1 MILLLQVD
9 VPATL
14 TCKRRTPV
22 VSKNQSPWLEVSYG
36 GGVSRCS
43 ECVRRGRSCDGSG
56 VPVNALSRITQELGK
71 LDKKELDEE
80 ARLEELQ
87 SQVAE
92 ALSRLKR
99 LRTQKRSLH
108 ERGVKM
114 VNQGLQSL
122 DELDSAER
130 EESEAVVAVQAAG
143 GFGVIDWSA
152 LGSFDPE
159 SLDFLGTGDTASA
172 TVGSSGS

>member
-1 MILLLQVD
+1 MDTSRIEKPKSLSTRKRQEQFNFIKLRGYD
-9 VPATL
+9 VIP
-14 TCKRRTPV
+14 CSFCQRKGWKCRIV
-22 VSKNQSPWLEVSYG
+22 E
-36 GGVSRCS
+36 GVSRCS
-43 ECVRRGRSCDGSG
+43 EYIRRGRSYDSSG

-108 ERGVKM
+108 KRG
-114 VNQGLQSL
+114 
-122 DELDSAER
+122 D
-130 EESEAVVAVQAAG
+130 
-143 GFGVIDWSA
+143 
-152 LGSFDPE
+152 
-159 SLDFLGTGDTASA
+159 
-172 TVGSSGS
+172 

>member
-1 MILLLQVD
+1 MPCSFCQRKGWKCRMV
-9 VPATL
+9 
-14 TCKRRTPV
+14 
-22 VSKNQSPWLEVSYG
+22 E
-36 GGVSRCS
+36 GVSRCS

-114 VNQGLQSL
+114 VNQGLHRDLLNLRRLALLRLRQ
-122 DELDSAER
+122 
-130 EESEAVVAVQAAG
+130 VAVQAAG